1 MATFKTLN
9 DIDVAGRRVLVRVD
23 FNVPMRDGRISDTT
37 RIERSLPTIREL
49 RRSGARV
56 ILLSHF
62 GRPKGKRVAEM
73 SLRPVAAAVQAA
85 LGDASVAFAE
95 ECIGAAAET
104 AVAALGTGDVLLLE
118 NVRFHAGEEAN
129 DPAFAAALARLGDVY
144 VGDAFSAAHR
154 AHASV
159 EALARLLPAAA
170 GRLMQTE
177 LEHLAAALE
186 SPRHP
191 VAAVI
196 GGAKV
201 SSKLDLLGNLVRKVD
216 LLVIGGGMANTF
228 LHAQGVEIGRS
239 LCEHDLSAT
248 VQAILE
254 AAAAA
259 NCEILLPLDAV
270 VAGSLQTGVAT
281 RTVAIDRVPADKMIL
296 DIGAAAV
303 ATING
308 RLADCRTVVWNGPL
322 GCFEVPPFDAGTTA
336 VARETARLSRAGGL
350 LSVAGGGDTVAALA
364 HAGAIDDFSYVST
377 AGGAFLEWL
386 EGKTLPGIAALNPHS
401 SRIGG

>member
-1 MATFKTLN
+1 MAKLKTLD
-9 DIDVAGRRVLVRVD
+9 DIDVAGQRVLVRVD
-23 FNVPMRDGRISDTT
+23 FNVPMRDGQINDAT
-37 RIERSLPTIREL
+37 RIARALPTITEL
-49 RRSGARV
+49 RRRGARV

-73 SLRPVAAAVQAA
+73 SLRPVVAALQAA
-85 LGDASVAFAE
+85 LNDGSVAFAE
-95 ECIGAAAET
+95 DCIGAAAEA
-104 AVAALGTGDVLLLE
+104 AVAALTPGDVLLLE

-170 GRLMQTE
+170 GRLMQAE

-191 VAAVI
+191 MAAVI

-201 SSKLDLLGNLVRKVD
+201 SSKLDLLGNLVRKAD

-228 LHAQGVEIGRS
+228 LHAQGVEVGRS

-248 VQAILE
+248 AQAILKT
-254 AAAAA
+254 AAAAG
-259 NCEILLPLDAV
+259 CEILLPCDAV
-270 VAGSLQTGVAT
+270 VAGSLQAGVAT
-281 RTVAIDRVPADKMIL
+281 RTVAINRVPADQMIL
-296 DIGAAAV
+296 DIGAATV
-303 ATING
+303 ESVNG

-322 GCFEVPPFDAGTTA
+322 GCFEVPPFDAGTNA
-336 VARETARLSRAGGL
+336 VACETARLTHAGRL

-364 HAGAIDDFSYVST
+364 HAGAIDDFSYVSA

-386 EGKTLPGIAALNPHS
+386 EGKILPGIAALDPHG